1 MMAGAK
7 QTPGKKSAKD
17 SRFTRIN
24 KWLHLWLGLAS
35 GIIVLIVCLTGCIW
49 VFNEEITGLL
59 EPETKIERQD
69 KPVLKPSQLQ
79 QIAAGLYPEKVIGY
93 AQYQQG
99 RTINLV
105 LRNPEE
111 TGRRGGGIT
120 LKLNPYTGEVVK
132 KEVRKKGETD
142 FFRFIL
148 NGHRFLWL
156 PFEIGRPVVNHGT
169 LVFVVLLI
177 TGMIW
182 WYPKKWNKSTRD
194 KSFKI
199 KWGASFKR
207 VNLDLHNVLGFYSLL
222 FLLALAL
229 TGMVYG
235 IQWYSEGL
243 YWVTS
248 GGQQLPEYNRRM
260 QSDTLAVNKFYTA
273 DQAMDLAW
281 NKVITSHPKSEGF
294 YYVYPDLS
302 KAASAIDIT
311 VYPTAGQFYNSQGY
325 TFDRHTLAPL
335 KREDVYSKSYASS
348 AVGGKLR
355 KMNYDIHV
363 GSILGFPGKV
373 LAFLASLIG
382 ASLPV
387 TGFLVWYGRKFKK
400 KKIPKVAGRSEVP
413 LTKPGRNVLQN
424 KQEAP
429 VLALNQTL
437 PALAQRRQK
446 IARYLKQRLITRPF

>member
-1 MMAGAK
+1 MAMMTGTK

-35 GIIVLIVCLTGCIW
+35 GIIVLIVCITGCIW

-59 EPETKIERQD
+59 EPETKIQQQNQ
-69 KPVLKPSQLQ
+69 PVLTPSQLQ
-79 QIAAGLYPEKVIGY
+79 HIAAKLYPEKVIGY

-99 RTINLV
+99 RTINLT

-120 LKLNPYTGEVVK
+120 LKLNPYTGELVK

-156 PFEIGRPVVNHGT
+156 PFEIGRPVVNYGT

-182 WYPKKWNKSTRD
+182 WYPKKWNKSTVD

-222 FLLALAL
+222 FLLAIAL
-229 TGMVYG
+229 SGMVYG

-260 QSDTLAVNKFYTA
+260 QSDSLAVNKFYTA

-281 NKVITSHPKSEGF
+281 KKVITNHPKSEGF
-294 YYVYPDLS
+294 YYVFPDLS
-302 KAASAIDIT
+302 KASSAIDIT

-335 KREDVYSKSYASS
+335 KREDVYSKSFEASG
-348 AVGGKLR
+348 VGGKLR

-373 LAFLASLIG
+373 LAFLATLIG

-400 KKIPKVAGRSEVP
+400 KKTAKVVDTRES
-413 LTKPGRNVLQN
+413 LNPGIRRKLVRTV
-424 KQEAP
+424 KEEP
-429 VLALNQTL
+429 VLAVNATL
-437 PALAQRRQK
+437 QPLSAAPGK
-446 IARYLKQRLITRPF
+446 DG